1 MTPRLLTPVFSS
13 LLALSLAAFTRDD
26 IHYWVGEGANRC
38 AVVIDWGGEGRSGH
52 VVLQWDALPPLHGPA
67 MFSPRRHGL
76 GVPPVDGDTSGG
88 DTQDCSAPLSH
99 FRPIFS
105 FDA

>member
-38 AVVIDWGGEGRSGH
+38 AVVIDWGSEGRSLAWGYK
-52 VVLQWDALPPLHGPA
+52 WRGNC
-67 MFSPRRHGL
+67 
-76 GVPPVDGDTSGG
+76 T
-88 DTQDCSAPLSH
+88 
-99 FRPIFS
+99 
-105 FDA
+105 